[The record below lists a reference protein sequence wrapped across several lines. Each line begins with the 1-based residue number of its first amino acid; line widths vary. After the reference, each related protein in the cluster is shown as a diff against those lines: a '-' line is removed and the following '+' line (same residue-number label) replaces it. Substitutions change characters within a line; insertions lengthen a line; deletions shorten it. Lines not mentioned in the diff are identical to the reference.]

1 MSDQQPA
8 TNADLTQAIEGL
20 EASLTTATGDLET
33 RLTAAMRDMEARL
46 TAAFT
51 AAMADTEHRLQS
63 YAGQAAED
71 AETRII
77 RAFMGIAETQAS
89 RSRDLE
95 NSRERMLERLA
106 ATEGRLLELERRFY
120 GKTS

>member
-8 TNADLTQAIEGL
+8 TKQDLAN
-20 EASLTTATGDLET
+20 LET
-33 RLTAAMRDMEARL
+33 RLTATLADFETRL

-51 AAMADTEHRLQS
+51 TALAETEHRLQAHAS
-63 YAGQAAED
+63 QAAAD
-71 AETRII
+71 AETRIV

-89 RSRDLE
+89 RSRELE
-95 NSRERMLERLA
+95 LSRERMLERLA
-106 ATEGRLLELERRFY
+106 ATEGRLLELERRVY